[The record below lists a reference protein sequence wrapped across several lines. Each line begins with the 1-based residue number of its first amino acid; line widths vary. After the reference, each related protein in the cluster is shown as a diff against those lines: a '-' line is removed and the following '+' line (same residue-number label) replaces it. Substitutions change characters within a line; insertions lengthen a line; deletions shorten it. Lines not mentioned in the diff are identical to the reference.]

1 VLRLEVFGRTLY
13 WNHNLM
19 LDVNGKAMVTL
30 YNCSRTTRPVVTTA
44 GQAAD
49 GTLLWNE

>member
-30 YNCSRTTRPVVTTA
+30 YNCSRTSRPVVTTA